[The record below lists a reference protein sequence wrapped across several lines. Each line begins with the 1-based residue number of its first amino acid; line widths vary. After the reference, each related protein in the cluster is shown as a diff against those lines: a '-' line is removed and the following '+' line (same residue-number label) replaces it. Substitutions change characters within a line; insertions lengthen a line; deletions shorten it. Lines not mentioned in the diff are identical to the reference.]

1 VKSDKKGLLVYEEPD
16 VPSLA
21 AASEFT
27 GKVAAITGGTDGIGK
42 HLALTLANM
51 GCEVFVCGRRR
62 ELGECF
68 QQEAGPRGHFVQTD
82 LRQPEQLKA
91 FIEAAGAFKG
101 KRGAGRIDYLV
112 NNAAVDPTIP
122 IAQMTFEQLVMVL
135 DIDLRACVLTCMY
148 ALPYLEK
155 GEGKAIVN
163 LGTTN
168 YMKGN
173 VSMTAYNA
181 AKSGIVGFTR
191 SLAREL
197 GYTSNIR
204 ANMVSPGWT
213 MTPRQITD
221 HYITPETVE
230 GLVNSQSVREPI
242 YPAHIT
248 PAVLFLLSQASRGI
262 SGQNIVVDGGNM
274 MQ

>member
-1 VKSDKKGLLVYEEPD
+1 MRTDAQGLLVYEEPS
-16 VPSLA
+16 VPPLP
-21 AASEFT
+21 AASEFA
-27 GKVAAITGGTDGIGK
+27 GKVAVITGGTDGIGK
-42 HLALTLANM
+42 HFAVTLAHM
-51 GCEVFVCGRRR
+51 GCDVFVCGRRR

-68 QQEAGPRGHFVQTD
+68 QQDAGPRGHFVQAD
-82 LRQPEQLKA
+82 LRQPDQLKA
-91 FIEAAGAFKG
+91 FVETAGHF
-101 KRGAGRIDYLV
+101 RGHLDYLV

-122 IAQMTFEQLVMVL
+122 IAEMTLDQLATVL

-148 ALPYLEK
+148 ALPFLQK
-155 GEGKAIVN
+155 GSGKAIVT

-173 VSMTAYNA
+173 IAMTAYNA
-181 AKSGIVGFTR
+181 AKSGLVGFTR

-197 GYTSNIR
+197 GYTSDIR

-221 HYITPETVE
+221 HRITADTVQN
-230 GLVNSQSVREPI
+230 LLSTQSVKEPI

-248 PAVLFLLSQASRGI
+248 PAILFLLSNASRGI
-262 SGQNIVVDGGNM
+262 SGQNLVVDGGNV

>member
-1 VKSDKKGLLVYEEPD
+1 MP
-16 VPSLA
+16 A
-21 AASEFT
+21 AKEFS
-27 GKVAAITGGTDGIGK
+27 GRVAAITGGTDGIGK
-42 HLALTLANM
+42 HLAVTMAKM

-62 ELGECF
+62 ELGESF
-68 QQEAGPRGHFVQTD
+68 QGEVGPRGPFVQAD
-82 LRQPEQLKA
+82 LRQPEQGRA

-101 KRGAGRIDYLV
+101 NRGAGRIDYLV

-122 IAQMTFEQLVMVL
+122 IAQMTFEQLMMVL

-148 ALPYLEK
+148 ARPFMEK
-155 GEGKAIVN
+155 SEGKAIVN

-168 YMKGN
+168 FMKGH

-181 AKSGIVGFTR
+181 AKSGLVGFTR

-221 HYITPETVE
+221 HSITPETVA
-230 GLVNSQSVREPI
+230 GLVNSQAVREPI

-248 PAVLFLLSQASRGI
+248 PAVLFLLSEASRGI
-262 SGQNIVVDGGNM
+262 SGQNIVVDGGNV